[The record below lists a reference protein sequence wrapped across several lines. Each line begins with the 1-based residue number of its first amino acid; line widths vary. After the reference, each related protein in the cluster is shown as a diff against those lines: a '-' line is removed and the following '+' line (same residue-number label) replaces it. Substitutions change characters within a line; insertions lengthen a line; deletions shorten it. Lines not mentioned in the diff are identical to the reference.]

1 MDIWLAN
8 RLPLPPFPSKSAS
21 SWQISRDAVWHPWRL
36 DGEDMGSNGPFF
48 YWRNKAMATE
58 LVKLDAA
65 ARDRVGK
72 GAARQARREGR
83 IPAVIYGAKK
93 PPLSITID
101 ANTLWKQYLKGHF
114 TSTVF
119 EISVGSDMHR
129 AIARDLQL
137 DPVRDTPVHADFLR
151 IADDGL
157 VRIEVP
163 VKFTNDHL
171 SPGLK
176 RGGVLNIVRHE
187 IEVFCPYDR
196 IPADFEIDL
205 KGASIGDSIHISSLS
220 LPDGVTPTIQDR
232 DFTIATIAGRLTTAD
247 EDEEG
252 SEEGDEAK
260 PEAAKAAAGAKAPAA
275 KAPAAKAPAAKPGG
289 DAKK

>member
-1 MDIWLAN
+1 
-8 RLPLPPFPSKSAS
+8 
-21 SWQISRDAVWHPWRL
+21 
-36 DGEDMGSNGPFF
+36 
-48 YWRNKAMATE
+48 MATE

-72 GAARQARREGR
+72 GAARQARREGK

-93 PPLSITID
+93 PPVSITLD
-101 ANTLWKQYLKGHF
+101 ANTLFKQYLKGHF

-119 EISVGSDMHR
+119 EISVGKDMHR
-129 AIARDLQL
+129 VIARDLQL

-157 VRIEVP
+157 VQIAVP
-163 VKFTNDHL
+163 VKFLNEHL

-196 IPADFEIDL
+196 IPSAFEIDL
-205 KGASIGDSIHISSLS
+205 SGAAIGHSIHISSVS
-220 LPDGVTPTIQDR
+220 LPDGITPTIQDR
-232 DFTIATIAGRLTTAD
+232 DFTIATIAGRIKI
-247 EDEEG
+247 EEA
-252 SEEGDEAK
+252 SETEATEGEAKEAK
-260 PEAAKAAAGAKAPAA
+260 PDEE
-275 KAPAAKAPAAKPGG
+275 
-289 DAKK
+289 KK